1 MNQVKSFCFFK
12 FITNFH
18 ITQDPS
24 LRLHSKYVHY
34 PRFSC
39 DWKYR
44 KNEIFSVYDIS
55 NNEWLRFGLKSN
67 NASYSRGLNLHWTEV
82 KLELFG
88 WVLSFKT
95 TCIITVKFKGLRFNE
110 KTLRTVGKSFAPLRS
125 FDHCKKAWC
134 VNMFLPF
141 FFIG

>member
-1 MNQVKSFCFFK
+1 M
-12 FITNFH
+12 
-18 ITQDPS
+18 
-24 LRLHSKYVHY
+24 
-34 PRFSC
+34 
-39 DWKYR
+39 
-44 KNEIFSVYDIS
+44 
-55 NNEWLRFGLKSN
+55 RFGLKSN

-88 WVLSFKT
+88 WVLSFNT

-141 FFIG
+141 FFYWLTIKTQLSVYCTCMLFFSYKNVLVYMCSFTGNIFTLMFMWMYTDIFFSK